1 MMGRK
6 IKGVSLVWALVFAL
20 MGCSSE
26 KVEVL
31 DIGVAEHTLV
41 MYLNAN
47 NNLSGHIL
55 NNAYDAEKGAM
66 GLLPSTKLVI
76 YLDKS
81 DGTSSLYEVKYL
93 QYGAANYIKHTTLL
107 KEYPEQ
113 VSTSALVMR
122 GVFEDVKRLVP
133 SKSYGLVLAG
143 HGSGWFP
150 EPDSG
155 VSYDNQRST
164 GSEGVWAQVSPNA
177 LSGTIADEYDFGFMT
192 AENPLTRAM
201 GYDGPLGTKDPEH
214 YISTSELILGMSH
227 MKFDYIIFDAC
238 FMASV
243 EFLYE
248 LRNVTD
254 YVIASPVEV
263 MGPGLPYKDLMP
275 LLMAPEHNLEAVCE
289 KIMEV
294 YRNDRQF
301 SAYASSAISL
311 IDCSKLETLAESVAA
326 VWQKVVGTEGP
337 KNQEDVVR
345 FVADGVD
352 EAKIQVL
359 DRMQPSGFY
368 DLRDYVE
375 QLAAIGGAGV
385 DLTDFYVALED
396 VLVYAD
402 HTEEIQSNG
411 GNYGWGAIPV
421 KAGGEELDLC
431 GLSCYLP
438 RTTAPIT
445 ASWYFKT
452 PWARSVYGL

>member
-1 MMGRK
+1 MIGGK
-6 IKGVSLVWALVFAL
+6 IKSLLSVWVLVLALV
-20 MGCSSE
+20 GCSSE
-26 KVEVL
+26 KVDVL
-31 DIGVAEHTLV
+31 DLGVADHTLV

-47 NNLSGHIL
+47 NNLAGAIL
-55 NNAYDAEKGAM
+55 NNANDAEKGM
-66 GLLPSTKLVI
+66 QGVLPSTKLVI
-76 YLDKS
+76 YLDKN

-93 QYGAANYIKHTTLL
+93 QYGTANYIKHTTLL

-113 VSTSALVMR
+113 VSTSAVVMR
-122 GVFEDVKRLVP
+122 RVFEDVKRLVP

-155 VSYDNQRST
+155 ISYDNQRSA
-164 GSEGVWAQVSPNA
+164 GSEGAWAQMSPEVV
-177 LSGTIADEYDFGFMT
+177 SGTIADEYDFGFLT
-192 AENPLTRAM
+192 TETPLTRAM

-214 YISTSELILGMSH
+214 YISTSELILGMSSI
-227 MKFDYIIFDAC
+227 KFDYIIFDAC

-263 MGPGLPYKDLMP
+263 MGPGMPYEELMP
-275 LLMAPEHNLEAVCE
+275 LLMAPEHDLRAVCE

-301 SAYASSAISL
+301 SSYASSAISL
-311 IDCSKLETLAESVAA
+311 IDCSKLEALTESVAA
-326 VWQKVVGTEGP
+326 VWQKVAVG
-337 KNQEDVVR
+337 
-345 FVADGVD
+345 GVD
-352 EAKIQVL
+352 EYADVVEIINQKMHVLEIQVL

-368 DLRDYVE
+368 DFRDYVE
-375 QLAAIGGAGV
+375 QLAAIGGEEVAL
-385 DLTDFYVALED
+385 DDFYAALED
-396 VLVYAD
+396 VLVYSD
-402 HTEEIQSNG
+402 HTDELYSNG
-411 GNYGWGAIPV
+411 GMYGWGKIPV
-421 KAGGEELDLC
+421 KAGNEKMNLC
-431 GLSCYLP
+431 GLNCYLP
-438 RTTAPIT
+438 RATAPIT